1 MLTWHE
7 IVGYSTPDDV
17 ATAKETYTYFNLKK
31 KTPLR
36 FSRHQNRNAEI
47 QSHSLSPNFLSP
59 PPISPRRPSR
69 SHPLTRRP

>member
-31 KTPLR
+31 KNTPSFL
-36 FSRHQNRNAEI
+36 SASKSKCRNTI
-47 QSHSLSPNFLSP
+47 SLSLS
-59 PPISPRRPSR
+59 
-69 SHPLTRRP
+69 